1 MGNNFKQGEIYFCG
15 DIVAKEKRKM
25 PHVDTDEVE
34 RKEKPEIETMDIYKE
49 KEREQMLEDDEITA
63 TEGAF
68 MAGREMK
75 VGKKKKD
82 LMLEERD
89 TESVELAEED
99 YRDD

>member
-1 MGNNFKQGEIYFCG
+1 
-15 DIVAKEKRKM
+15 M

-34 RKEKPEIETMDIYKE
+34 RKEKQEIDTMDIYKE
-49 KEREQMLEDDEITA
+49 RQREQILEEDEITA
-63 TEGAF
+63 AESAF
-68 MAGREMK
+68 MAGREMQ

>member
-1 MGNNFKQGEIYFCG
+1 M
-15 DIVAKEKRKM
+15 AKKKRKM

-34 RKEKPEIETMDIYKE
+34 RKEKQEIDTMDIYKE
-49 KEREQMLEDDEITA
+49 KEREQMLEDDEITTA
-63 TEGAF
+63 EGAF
-68 MAGREMK
+68 MAGREIK

-82 LMLEERD
+82 LMLEDRD